1 MINKLLAIGRPFEGG
16 AQFIARMSETRENH
30 WAGLACDVL
39 ISLALIGVGMVRAW
53 GHPLAATVTLLSG
66 LLLFTLIEYSF
77 HRWLF
82 HKSVPLFE
90 PGHRKHH
97 QDPLGHDSLPFFLPP
112 VLVLMLAGL
121 FTLAL
126 PAAYALLLA
135 GGIAAG
141 YAAYGLSHVVIHAT
155 RFRHPLGR
163 RWAASHHV
171 HHYHPDCNF
180 GVTTPLWDYIL
191 GTRRVRSGRND
202 AQVVG
207 KR

>member
-1 MINKLLAIGRPFEGG
+1 MINMLQAIGRPFEGG

-39 ISLALIGVGMVRAW
+39 VSLVLMGVGVLRAW
-53 GHPLAATVTLLSG
+53 GHPLAVAATLLSG

-82 HKSVPLFE
+82 HKPVPLFE

-97 QDPLGHDSLPFFLPP
+97 EDPLGHDSLPFFLPP
-112 VLVLMLAGL
+112 VLVLMLSGVFSL
-121 FTLAL
+121 VL
-126 PAAYALLLA
+126 PNAYALLLA

-171 HHYHPDCNF
+171 HHFHPDCNF
-180 GVTTPLWDYIL
+180 GVTTPLWDILL
-191 GTRRVRSGRND
+191 GTRRVRSRRKLD
-202 AQVVG
+202 
-207 KR
+207 